1 MKKNYYAKAL
11 ALTVAASM
19 VSVPAFAAEGM
30 DDPQA
35 QEGTV
40 EQDEQKGEKSA
51 KEEQEKTEQ
60 SVKEEKIEDG
70 ISAASDDDQETAV
83 AEGEVF
89 AKGDDCGA
97 TEEDE
102 VSWEL
107 VKNNDTLYRKA
118 EENGYSY
125 ATTAEDGYEEVDG
138 YTLTISGEGNI
149 ADYYGKNITIDS
161 FEGDIAPWR
170 RALLSDIEADRTTQ
184 EVVPITKVIVEDG
197 ITGIGT
203 DAFSYLA
210 LNGTITFNENVTYYG
225 SGVYSY
231 CPLITTV
238 DFTNFKPE
246 NVSDYWIPGHEM
258 LTGSAVPYGF
268 FDRDKSLNTCIVD
281 GKTYTGELALPERI
295 DTICTAAFRGTGFD
309 TINFDNGL
317 QDIKEVGPYGMSN
330 LANIDTFTY
339 PGNVDF
345 YSGESPNGNKTSSVV
360 LTGSSIKKLI
370 IQKDVKELP
379 DAFAYQLKALEE
391 VIFEGEIESI
401 GSNAFG
407 GCEKLESV
415 ELGKVKSMGNGV
427 FINCPSLKSLKIEG
441 DENLVLSS
449 NTVASWGTN
458 WPGAAPL
465 ETFELGAGTINFNL
479 NGKKDTLKEVKLGD
493 GVKDIPNYF
502 LSGCTKLETL
512 EIGNGITKIGNHAFE
527 QTDITSITIPDSVT
541 AIGEQA
547 FNGCTSL
554 TEVNIS
560 KNSKLE
566 TIGNRAFQQTNIT
579 SIAIP
584 DSVTV
589 IGKQAFNRCTSLTEV
604 NISKNSKLETIGDG
618 AFYDTRVLK
627 MYLPGGVKT
636 LGSGA
641 FQRTPVEIYDMSDVY
656 SSDFTIGDWCINNW
670 YDTKNDEV
678 KPEWADKHKDIYV
691 NNNDILNAL
700 LAKNKAGSV
709 TKTCYVTNGGTVDM
723 TKTGF
728 EAVSRPGYTVEWHKN
743 ADFSDTAYTGEPQNG
758 QNYYAKWTLN
768 DSTNTIEVTYDANIS
783 GVTAKTYAEIKGNE
797 HLAKASSFNRAGYTF
812 TGWNTAKDGKGTA
825 YAVSDIIPTTA
836 DITVYAQ
843 WELNAPTVSVTG
855 NATKQ
860 YDGENV
866 TLTAAT
872 PVSGVTYQW
881 QKDGVAIEGATK
893 ATYTVKN
900 VADSG
905 KYTVEITDTDGK
917 TAVSSATAISITK
930 KEVAVP
936 TVESKIYNGTVLT
949 ADVTATADYD
959 VTKNEGGKNAGVY
972 DVILTLKDAENY
984 KWADSEEAAK
994 TIPFTVAPKKV
1005 ELTVDNSTLKG
1016 AGSVTF
1022 TVDGVC
1028 NGDTAK
1034 VVCDVDSIKVEGL
1047 KASLP
1052 NATMEYTFTTD
1063 MGGNYEPASCVV
1075 SVTRRKSGSSS
1086 SDTSAP
1092 TYGVS
1097 TGKTENGEISVT
1109 PAKAEAG
1116 ETVTIKATPDSGYQ
1130 LDKMTVKDKNN
1141 STVKLKKVDDNEYT
1155 FTMPVGKVSVDATF
1169 VQKDAADDSN
1179 AAEAGKT
1186 IKLQIGSRIVNVDNE
1201 AVIYDA
1207 APVIRNDRTLVP
1219 IRIITE
1225 ALGGKVDWNGAAKEV
1240 TLSINDK
1247 EIKMTIG
1254 KMLEKYGVAPVII
1267 DGRTFVPVRFVADE
1281 LGANV
1286 AWDDAT
1292 KTVTIKTAR

>member
-19 VSVPAFAAEGM
+19 VSVPAFAAEGT
-30 DDPQA
+30 DAPQA
-35 QEGTV
+35 QEETV
-40 EQDEQKGEKSA
+40 KQDEQKGEKSA
-51 KEEQEKTEQ
+51 EEEQGKTEQ
-60 SVKEEKIEDG
+60 LVKEEKIEDG
-70 ISAASDDDQETAV
+70 TSAVSDDDQETAV

-89 AKGDDCGA
+89 AKGDCGA

-102 VSWEL
+102 VSWKL
-107 VKNNDTLYRKA
+107 VKNDDTLYRKA

-125 ATTAEDGYEEVDG
+125 ATTDEDGYEKVDG

-149 ADYYGKNITIDS
+149 ADYFGKNITIDS

-268 FDRDKSLNTCIVD
+268 FDKDKSLNTCIVD
-281 GKTYTGELALPERI
+281 GKTYTGKLALPEWI

-309 TINFDNGL
+309 TINFDDGL

-330 LANIDTFTY
+330 LENIDTFTY

-345 YSGESPNGNKTSSVV
+345 YSGESPNGGKTSSVV
-360 LTGSSIKKLI
+360 LTGSGVKTLI
-370 IQKDVKELP
+370 IRNDVKELP

-391 VIFEGEIESI
+391 VIFEGEVESI

-415 ELGKVKSMGNGV
+415 ELGEVKSMGRGV

-441 DENLVLSS
+441 DEGLVLSS
-449 NTVASWGTN
+449 DTVGTWGGT

-479 NGKKDTLKEVKLGD
+479 NGKKATLKEVKLGD
-493 GVKDIPNYF
+493 GVKDIPDYF

-512 EIGNGITKIGNHAFE
+512 EIGNGITK
-527 QTDITSITIPDSVT
+527 
-541 AIGEQA
+541 
-547 FNGCTSL
+547 
-554 TEVNIS
+554 
-560 KNSKLE
+560 
-566 TIGNRAFQQTNIT
+566 IGNRAFQQTNIT

-589 IGKQAFNRCTSLTEV
+589 IGKQAFNRCTSLKEV

-641 FQRTPVEIYDMSDVY
+641 FQRTPVEIYDLSDVY

-670 YDTKNDEV
+670 YNTKEGEV
-678 KPEWADKHKDIYV
+678 APEWANNHKDIYV

-700 LAKNKAGSV
+700 LADKKAGSV

-728 EAVSRPGYTVEWHKN
+728 DAVSRPGYTVEWHKN

-797 HLAKASSFNRAGYTF
+797 HLAKASSFSRAGYTF
-812 TGWNTAKDGKGTA
+812 TGWNTAKNGTGTA
-825 YAVSDIIPTTA
+825 YAVGDIIPTTA

-843 WELNAPTVSVTG
+843 WKLNAPTVSVTG

-860 YDGENV
+860 YDGGNV

-872 PVSGVTYQW
+872 SVSGVTYQW
-881 QKDGVAIEGATK
+881 QRDGVNIDGATN

-905 KYTVEITDTDGK
+905 SYTVKITDTEGK
-917 TAVSSATAISITK
+917 TAVSNATAISITK

-972 DVILTLKDAENY
+972 DVILTLKDADNY

-1047 KASLP
+1047 KASLL

-1225 ALGGKVDWNGAAKEV
+1225 ALGGKVDWNGATKEV

-1254 KMLEKYGVAPVII
+1254 KTLEKYGVAPVII

>member
-19 VSVPAFAAEGM
+19 VSVPAFAAEGT
-30 DDPQA
+30 DAPQA
-35 QEGTV
+35 QEETV
-40 EQDEQKGEKSA
+40 KQDEQKGEKSA

-60 SVKEEKIEDG
+60 FVKEKKIEDG

-89 AKGDDCGA
+89 AKGVCGA

-107 VKNNDTLYRKA
+107 VKNDDALYCKA

-125 ATTAEDGYEEVDG
+125 ATTDEDGYEKVDG

-238 DFTNFKPE
+238 DFTNFKPK

-268 FDRDKSLNTCIVD
+268 FDKDKSLNTCIVD

-317 QDIKEVGPYGMSN
+317 KDIKEVGPYGMSN

-379 DAFAYQLKALEE
+379 DAFAYQLKALEK

-493 GVKDIPNYF
+493 GVKDIPDYF

-512 EIGNGITKIGNHAFE
+512 EIGNGITK
-527 QTDITSITIPDSVT
+527 
-541 AIGEQA
+541 
-547 FNGCTSL
+547 
-554 TEVNIS
+554 
-560 KNSKLE
+560 
-566 TIGNRAFQQTNIT
+566 IGNRAFQQTNIT

-589 IGKQAFNRCTSLTEV
+589 IGKQAFNRCTSLKEV

-641 FQRTPVEIYDMSDVY
+641 FQRTPVEIYDLSDVY

-670 YDTKNDEV
+670 YNTKEGEV
-678 KPEWADKHKDIYV
+678 APEWANNHKDIYV

-700 LAKNKAGSV
+700 LADKKAGSV

-728 EAVSRPGYTVEWHKN
+728 DAVSRPGYTVEWHKN

-797 HLAKASSFNRAGYTF
+797 HLAKASSFSRAGYTF
-812 TGWNTAKDGKGTA
+812 TGWNTAKNGTGTA
-825 YAVSDIIPTTA
+825 YAVGDKIPSNES
-836 DITVYAQ
+836 ITVYAQ

-860 YDGENV
+860 YDGADV
-866 TLTAAT
+866 TLTATT

-881 QKDGVAIEGATK
+881 QKDGVAIEGATE

-905 KYTVEITDTDGK
+905 SYTVKITDTEGK

-936 TVESKIYNGTVLT
+936 TVKSKTYNGTVLT
-949 ADVTATADYD
+949 ADVTATADYE
-959 VTKNEGGKNAGVY
+959 VTKNVGGKNAGAY
-972 DVILTLKDAENY
+972 DVVLTLKDADNY
-984 KWADSEEAAK
+984 KWADSEVAAK

-1028 NGDTAK
+1028 EGDAAK

-1141 STVKLKKVDDNEYT
+1141 SAVKLKKVNDNEYT

-1225 ALGGKVDWNGAAKEV
+1225 ALGGKVDWNGATKEV

-1254 KMLEKYGVAPVII
+1254 KALEKYGVAPVII

>member
-19 VSVPAFAAEGM
+19 VSVPAFAAEGT
-30 DDPQA
+30 DAPQA
-35 QEGTV
+35 QEKTV

-89 AKGDDCGA
+89 AKGDCGA

-102 VSWEL
+102 VSWKL
-107 VKNNDTLYRKA
+107 VKNDDTLYRKA

-125 ATTAEDGYEEVDG
+125 APTAEDGYEEVDG

-170 RALLSDIEADRTTQ
+170 RALLSDVEADRTTQ

-238 DFTNFKPE
+238 DFTNFKPK

-345 YSGESPNGNKTSSVV
+345 YSGENPNGNKTSSVV

-415 ELGKVKSMGNGV
+415 ELGKVKSMGKGV

-449 NTVASWGTN
+449 DTVASWGTN

-493 GVKDIPNYF
+493 GVKDIPDYF

-527 QTDITSITIPDSVT
+527 QTNITSITIPDSVT

-547 FNGCTSL
+547 FNG
-554 TEVNIS
+554 
-560 KNSKLE
+560 
-566 TIGNRAFQQTNIT
+566 
-579 SIAIP
+579 
-584 DSVTV
+584 
-589 IGKQAFNRCTSLTEV
+589 CTSLTEV

-641 FQRTPVEIYDMSDVY
+641 FQRTPVEIYDLSDVY

-670 YDTKNDEV
+670 YDTKNGEV

-700 LAKNKAGSV
+700 LADRKAGSV

-728 EAVSRPGYTVEWHKN
+728 DAVSRPGYTVEWHKN

-758 QNYYAKWTLN
+758 QNYYAKWTLSAN
-768 DSTNTIEVTYDANIS
+768 AIEVTYDANIS
-783 GVTAKTYAEIKGNE
+783 GVTAKTYAVFTGGKHEAE
-797 HLAKASSFNRAGYTF
+797 ESSFNRAGYTF
-812 TGWNTAKDGKGTA
+812 TGWNTAANGTGTA
-825 YAVSDIIPTTA
+825 YAVGDIIPTTA

-860 YDGENV
+860 YDGGNV

-872 PVSGVTYQW
+872 SVSGVTYQW

-917 TAVSSATAISITK
+917 TAVSKETAISITK

-1047 KASLP
+1047 K
-1052 NATMEYTFTTD
+1052 
-1063 MGGNYEPASCVV
+1063 GNY
-1075 SVTRRKSGSSS
+1075 
-1086 SDTSAP
+1086 
-1092 TYGVS
+1092 GVYIYNRH
-1097 TGKTENGEISVT
+1097 GR
-1109 PAKAEAG
+1109 
-1116 ETVTIKATPDSGYQ
+1116 Q
-1130 LDKMTVKDKNN
+1130 L
-1141 STVKLKKVDDNEYT
+1141 
-1155 FTMPVGKVSVDATF
+1155 
-1169 VQKDAADDSN
+1169 
-1179 AAEAGKT
+1179 
-1186 IKLQIGSRIVNVDNE
+1186 
-1201 AVIYDA
+1201 
-1207 APVIRNDRTLVP
+1207 
-1219 IRIITE
+1219 
-1225 ALGGKVDWNGAAKEV
+1225 
-1240 TLSINDK
+1240 
-1247 EIKMTIG
+1247 
-1254 KMLEKYGVAPVII
+1254 
-1267 DGRTFVPVRFVADE
+1267 
-1281 LGANV
+1281 
-1286 AWDDAT
+1286 
-1292 KTVTIKTAR
+1292 

>member
-19 VSVPAFAAEGM
+19 VSVPAFAAEGT

-35 QEGTV
+35 QEKTV

-51 KEEQEKTEQ
+51 EEEQGKTEQ
-60 SVKEEKIEDG
+60 LVKEEKIEDG

-89 AKGDDCGA
+89 AKGDCGA

-107 VKNNDTLYRKA
+107 VKNNDILYRKA

-125 ATTAEDGYEEVDG
+125 ATTDEDGYEKVDG

-170 RALLSDIEADRTTQ
+170 RALLSDVEADRTTQ

-238 DFTNFKPE
+238 DFTNFKPK

-268 FDRDKSLNTCIVD
+268 FDKDKSLNTCIVD
-281 GKTYTGELALPERI
+281 GKTYTGELALPEWI

-317 QDIKEVGPYGMSN
+317 KDIKEVGPYGMSN

-379 DAFAYQLKALEE
+379 DAFAYQLKALEK

-427 FINCPSLKSLKIEG
+427 FINCPSLESLKIEG

-554 TEVNIS
+554 TEVNI
-560 KNSKLE
+560 
-566 TIGNRAFQQTNIT
+566 
-579 SIAIP
+579 P
-584 DSVTV
+584 
-589 IGKQAFNRCTSLTEV
+589 
-604 NISKNSKLETIGDG
+604 KNSKLETIGDG

-636 LGSGA
+636 LGGGA
-641 FQRTPVEIYDMSDVY
+641 FQRTPVEIYDLSDVY

-670 YDTKNDEV
+670 YDTKGTEEKPPEV

-691 NNNDILNAL
+691 NNNDILKAL
-700 LAKNKAGSV
+700 LADKKAGSV

-728 EAVSRPGYTVEWHKN
+728 EAVSRPGYTVEWHQK
-743 ADFSDTAYTGEPQNG
+743 ADFSDAAYTGDPQNS
-758 QNYYAKWTLN
+758 QNYYAKWTLSAN
-768 DSTNTIEVTYDANIS
+768 AIEVTYDANIS

-797 HLAKASSFNRAGYTF
+797 HLAKASSFRRAGYTF

-843 WELNAPTVSVTG
+843 WKLNAPTVSVTG

-860 YDGENV
+860 YDGGNV
-866 TLTAAT
+866 TLTVAT
-872 PVSGVTYQW
+872 SVSGVTYQW
-881 QKDGVAIEGATK
+881 QRDGVNIDGATN

-905 KYTVEITDTDGK
+905 SYTVYTVKITDTEGK
-917 TAVSSATAISITK
+917 TAVSNATAISITK

-959 VTKNEGGKNAGVY
+959 VTKNEDGKNAGVY
-972 DVILTLKDAENY
+972 DVVLTLKDAENY

-1028 NGDTAK
+1028 EGDTAK

-1141 STVKLKKVDDNEYT
+1141 STVKLKKVNENEYT

-1225 ALGGKVDWNGAAKEV
+1225 ALGGKVDWNGATKEV

-1254 KMLEKYGVAPVII
+1254 KTLEKYGVAPVII

>member
-19 VSVPAFAAEGM
+19 VSVPAFAAEGT

-35 QEGTV
+35 QEKTV

-60 SVKEEKIEDG
+60 FVKEEKIEDG
-70 ISAASDDDQETAV
+70 TSAVSDDDQETAV

-89 AKGDDCGA
+89 AKGDCGA

-107 VKNNDTLYRKA
+107 VKNDDTDDTLYRKA

-125 ATTAEDGYEEVDG
+125 ATTDEDGYEKVDG

-149 ADYYGKNITIDS
+149 ADYFGKNITIDS

-170 RALLSDIEADRTTQ
+170 RALLSDVEADRTTQ

-238 DFTNFKPE
+238 DFTNFKPK

-268 FDRDKSLNTCIVD
+268 FDKDKSLNTCIVD

-317 QDIKEVGPYGMSN
+317 KDIKEVGPYGMSN

-379 DAFAYQLKALEE
+379 DAFAYQLKALEK

-493 GVKDIPNYF
+493 GVKDIPDYF

-512 EIGNGITKIGNHAFE
+512 EIGNGITK
-527 QTDITSITIPDSVT
+527 
-541 AIGEQA
+541 
-547 FNGCTSL
+547 
-554 TEVNIS
+554 
-560 KNSKLE
+560 
-566 TIGNRAFQQTNIT
+566 IGNRAFQQTNIT

-589 IGKQAFNRCTSLTEV
+589 IGKQAFNRCTSLKEV

-783 GVTAKTYAEIKGNE
+783 GVTAKTYAEIKDNE
-797 HLAKASSFNRAGYTF
+797 HLAKASSFSRAGYTF
-812 TGWNTAKDGKGTA
+812 TGWNTAKNGTGTA
-825 YAVSDIIPTTA
+825 YAVGDKIPSNES
-836 DITVYAQ
+836 ITVYAQ

-860 YDGENV
+860 YDGGNV

-872 PVSGVTYQW
+872 SVSGVTYQW

-905 KYTVEITDTDGK
+905 SYTVKITDTEKK

-936 TVESKIYNGTVLT
+936 TVESQTYNGTVLK
-949 ADVTATADYD
+949 ADVTATADYE
-959 VTKNEGGKNAGVY
+959 VTKNEGRKNAGVY

-1225 ALGGKVDWNGAAKEV
+1225 ALGGKVDWNGATKEV

-1254 KMLEKYGVAPVII
+1254 KTLEKYGVAPVII

>member
-1 MKKNYYAKAL
+1 MKKNYYAKVL

-19 VSVPAFAAEGM
+19 VSVPAFAAEGT

-35 QEGTV
+35 QEKTV

-89 AKGDDCGA
+89 AKGDCGA

-170 RALLSDIEADRTTQ
+170 RALLSDVEADRTTQ

-238 DFTNFKPE
+238 DFTNFKPK

-268 FDRDKSLNTCIVD
+268 FDKDKSLNTCIVD
-281 GKTYTGELALPERI
+281 GKTYTGEIALPEWI

-309 TINFDNGL
+309 TINFDDGL

-345 YSGESPNGNKTSSVV
+345 YSGENPNGNKTSSVV

-449 NTVASWGTN
+449 DTVASWGTN

-493 GVKDIPNYF
+493 GVKDIPDYF

-512 EIGNGITKIGNHAFE
+512 EIGNGITK
-527 QTDITSITIPDSVT
+527 
-541 AIGEQA
+541 
-547 FNGCTSL
+547 
-554 TEVNIS
+554 
-560 KNSKLE
+560 
-566 TIGNRAFQQTNIT
+566 IGNRAFQQTNIT

-589 IGKQAFNRCTSLTEV
+589 IGKQAFNRCTSLKEV

-670 YDTKNDEV
+670 YNTNEGEV
-678 KPEWADKHKDIYV
+678 APEWANNHKDIYV
-691 NNNDILNAL
+691 NNNDILKAL

-728 EAVSRPGYTVEWHKN
+728 EAVSRPGYTVEWHQK
-743 ADFSDTAYTGEPQNG
+743 ADFSDAAYTGDPQNS
-758 QNYYAKWTLN
+758 QNYYAKWTLSAN
-768 DSTNTIEVTYDANIS
+768 AIEVTYDANIS
-783 GVTAKTYAEIKGNE
+783 GITAKTYAVFTGGKHEAE
-797 HLAKASSFNRAGYTF
+797 ESSFNRAGYTF
-812 TGWNTAKDGKGTA
+812 TGWNTAANGTGTA
-825 YAVSDIIPTTA
+825 YAVGDIIPTTA

-843 WELNAPTVSVTG
+843 WKLNAPTVSVTG

-860 YDGENV
+860 YDGGNV

-872 PVSGVTYQW
+872 SVSGVTYQW
-881 QKDGVAIEGATK
+881 QRDGVNIDGATN

-905 KYTVEITDTDGK
+905 SYTVKITDTEGK
-917 TAVSSATAISITK
+917 TAVSNATAISITK

-972 DVILTLKDAENY
+972 DVILTLKDADNY

-1034 VVCDVDSIKVEGL
+1034 VVCDVDSIKVESL

-1141 STVKLKKVDDNEYT
+1141 SAVKLKKVNDNEYT

-1225 ALGGKVDWNGAAKEV
+1225 ALGGKVDWNGATKEV

-1254 KMLEKYGVAPVII
+1254 KTLEKYGVAPVII

>member
-19 VSVPAFAAEGM
+19 VSVPAFAAEGT

-35 QEGTV
+35 QEKTV

-51 KEEQEKTEQ
+51 EEEQGKTEQ
-60 SVKEEKIEDG
+60 LVKEEKIEDG

-89 AKGDDCGA
+89 AKGDCGA

-107 VKNNDTLYRKA
+107 VKNNDILYRKA

-125 ATTAEDGYEEVDG
+125 ATTDEDGYEKVDG

-170 RALLSDIEADRTTQ
+170 RALLSDVEADRTTQ

-238 DFTNFKPE
+238 DFTNFKPK

-268 FDRDKSLNTCIVD
+268 FDKDKSLNTCIVD
-281 GKTYTGELALPERI
+281 GKTYTGELALPEWI

-317 QDIKEVGPYGMSN
+317 KDIKEVGPYGMSN

-379 DAFAYQLKALEE
+379 DAFAYQLKALEK

-554 TEVNIS
+554 TEVNI
-560 KNSKLE
+560 
-566 TIGNRAFQQTNIT
+566 
-579 SIAIP
+579 P
-584 DSVTV
+584 
-589 IGKQAFNRCTSLTEV
+589 
-604 NISKNSKLETIGDG
+604 KNSKLETIGDG

-636 LGSGA
+636 LGGGA
-641 FQRTPVEIYDMSDVY
+641 FQRTPVEIYDLSDVY

-670 YDTKNDEV
+670 YDTKGTEEKPPEV

-691 NNNDILNAL
+691 NNNDILKAL
-700 LAKNKAGSV
+700 LADKKAGSV

-728 EAVSRPGYTVEWHKN
+728 EAVSRPGYTVEWHQK
-743 ADFSDTAYTGEPQNG
+743 ADFSDAAYTGDPQNS
-758 QNYYAKWTLN
+758 QNYYAKWTLSAN
-768 DSTNTIEVTYDANIS
+768 AIEVTYDANIS

-797 HLAKASSFNRAGYTF
+797 HLAKASSFRRAGYTF

-843 WELNAPTVSVTG
+843 WKLNAPTVSVTG

-860 YDGENV
+860 YDGGNV
-866 TLTAAT
+866 TLTVAT
-872 PVSGVTYQW
+872 SVSGVTYQW
-881 QKDGVAIEGATK
+881 QRDGVNIDGATN

-905 KYTVEITDTDGK
+905 SYTVYTVKITDTEGK
-917 TAVSSATAISITK
+917 TAVSNATAISITK

-959 VTKNEGGKNAGVY
+959 VTKNEDGKNAGVY
-972 DVILTLKDAENY
+972 DVVLTLKDAENY

-1047 KASLP
+1047 KASLL

-1225 ALGGKVDWNGAAKEV
+1225 ALGGKVDWNGATKEV

-1254 KMLEKYGVAPVII
+1254 KTLEKYGVAPVII

>member
-1 MKKNYYAKAL
+1 MKKNYYAKVL

-19 VSVPAFAAEGM
+19 VSVPAFAAEGT
-30 DDPQA
+30 DDLQA
-35 QEGTV
+35 QEKTV

-89 AKGDDCGA
+89 AKGVCGA

-107 VKNNDTLYRKA
+107 VKNDDALYCKA

-125 ATTAEDGYEEVDG
+125 ATTDEDGYEKVDG

-170 RALLSDIEADRTTQ
+170 RALLSDVEADRTTQ

-238 DFTNFKPE
+238 DFTNFKPK

-317 QDIKEVGPYGMSN
+317 KDIKEVGPYGMSN

-415 ELGKVKSMGNGV
+415 ELGKVKSMGKGV

-449 NTVASWGTN
+449 DTVASWGTN

-554 TEVNIS
+554 MEANIS

-589 IGKQAFNRCTSLTEV
+589 IGKQAFNRCTSLTKV

-670 YDTKNDEV
+670 YDTKNGEV

-728 EAVSRPGYTVEWHKN
+728 EAVSRPGYTVEWHQK
-743 ADFSDTAYTGEPQNG
+743 ADFSDAAYTGDPQNS
-758 QNYYAKWTLN
+758 QNYYAKWTLSAN
-768 DSTNTIEVTYDANIS
+768 AIEVTYDANIS
-783 GVTAKTYAEIKGNE
+783 GVTAKTYAVFTGGKHEAE
-797 HLAKASSFNRAGYTF
+797 ESSFNRAGYTF
-812 TGWNTAKDGKGTA
+812 TGWNTAANGTGTA
-825 YAVSDIIPTTA
+825 YAVGDIIPTTA

-860 YDGENV
+860 YDGGNV

-872 PVSGVTYQW
+872 SVSGVTYQW

-917 TAVSSATAISITK
+917 TAVSKETAISITK

-1141 STVKLKKVDDNEYT
+1141 SAVKLKKVNDNEYT

-1225 ALGGKVDWNGAAKEV
+1225 ALGGKVDWNGATKEV

-1254 KMLEKYGVAPVII
+1254 KTLEKYGVAPVII

>member
-1 MKKNYYAKAL
+1 
-11 ALTVAASM
+11 M
-19 VSVPAFAAEGM
+19 VSVPAFAAEGT
-30 DDPQA
+30 DAPQA
-35 QEGTV
+35 QEKTV

-89 AKGDDCGA
+89 AKGDCGA

-102 VSWEL
+102 VSWKL
-107 VKNNDTLYRKA
+107 VKNDDTDDTLYRKA

-125 ATTAEDGYEEVDG
+125 ATTDEGGYEKVDG

-170 RALLSDIEADRTTQ
+170 RALLSDVEADRTTQ

-238 DFTNFKPE
+238 DFTNFKPK

-317 QDIKEVGPYGMSN
+317 KDIKEVGPYGMSN

-465 ETFELGAGTINFNL
+465 EIFELGAGTINFNL

-493 GVKDIPNYF
+493 GVKDIPDYF

-512 EIGNGITKIGNHAFE
+512 EIGNGITKIGNRAFE
-527 QTDITSITIPDSVT
+527 QTAITSITIPDSVT
-541 AIGEQA
+541 AIGKQA
-547 FNGCTSL
+547 FNG
-554 TEVNIS
+554 
-560 KNSKLE
+560 
-566 TIGNRAFQQTNIT
+566 
-579 SIAIP
+579 
-584 DSVTV
+584 
-589 IGKQAFNRCTSLTEV
+589 CTSLTEV

-636 LGSGA
+636 LGVGA
-641 FQRTPVEIYDMSDVY
+641 FQRTPVKIYDMSDVY

-670 YDTKNDEV
+670 YNTKEGEV
-678 KPEWADKHKDIYV
+678 APEWANNHKDIYV

-728 EAVSRPGYTVEWHKN
+728 AAVSRPGYTVEWHQKAN
-743 ADFSDTAYTGEPQNG
+743 FSDEAYTGEPQNG
-758 QNYYAKWTLN
+758 GNYYAKWTLN

-797 HLAKASSFNRAGYTF
+797 HFAKASSFSRAGYTF
-812 TGWNTAKDGKGTA
+812 TGWNTAANGTGTA
-825 YAVSDIIPTTA
+825 YAVGEKIPSTKS
-836 DITVYAQ
+836 ITVYTQ
-843 WELNAPTVSVTG
+843 WKLNAPTVSVTG

-881 QKDGVAIEGATK
+881 QRDGVAIDGATN

-905 KYTVEITDTDGK
+905 SYTVKITDTEKK

-936 TVESKIYNGTVLT
+936 TVESQTYNGTVLK

-959 VTKNEGGKNAGVY
+959 VTKNGGGKNAGVY
-972 DVILTLKDAENY
+972 DVILTLKDADNY

-1028 NGDTAK
+1028 EGDVAK
-1034 VVCDVDSIKVEGL
+1034 VVCNVDSIKVEGL

-1075 SVTRRKSGSSS
+1075 SVTRRKSSSSS

-1141 STVKLKKVDDNEYT
+1141 SAVKLKKVNNNEYT

-1281 LGANV
+1281 LGAEV
-1286 AWDDAT
+1286 AWDEAT

>member
-19 VSVPAFAAEGM
+19 VSVPAFAAEGT

-35 QEGTV
+35 QEKTV

-51 KEEQEKTEQ
+51 EEEQGKTEQ
-60 SVKEEKIEDG
+60 LVKEEKIEDG

-89 AKGDDCGA
+89 AKGDCGA

-107 VKNNDTLYRKA
+107 VKNNDILYRKA

-125 ATTAEDGYEEVDG
+125 ATTDEDGYEKVDG

-170 RALLSDIEADRTTQ
+170 RALLSDVEADRTTQ

-238 DFTNFKPE
+238 DFTNFKPK

-268 FDRDKSLNTCIVD
+268 FDKDKSLNTCIVD
-281 GKTYTGELALPERI
+281 GKTYTGELALPEWI

-317 QDIKEVGPYGMSN
+317 KDIKEVGPYGMSN

-379 DAFAYQLKALEE
+379 DAFAYQLKALEK

-554 TEVNIS
+554 TEVNI
-560 KNSKLE
+560 
-566 TIGNRAFQQTNIT
+566 
-579 SIAIP
+579 P
-584 DSVTV
+584 
-589 IGKQAFNRCTSLTEV
+589 
-604 NISKNSKLETIGDG
+604 KNSKLETIGDG

-636 LGSGA
+636 LGGGA
-641 FQRTPVEIYDMSDVY
+641 FQRTPVEIYDLSDVY

-670 YDTKNDEV
+670 YDTKGTEEKPPEV

-691 NNNDILNAL
+691 NNNDILKAL
-700 LAKNKAGSV
+700 LADKKAGSV

-728 EAVSRPGYTVEWHKN
+728 EAVSRPGYTVEWHQK
-743 ADFSDTAYTGEPQNG
+743 ADFSDAAYTGDPQNS
-758 QNYYAKWTLN
+758 QNYYAKWTLSAN
-768 DSTNTIEVTYDANIS
+768 AIEVTYDANIS

-797 HLAKASSFNRAGYTF
+797 HLAKASSFRHAGYTF

-843 WELNAPTVSVTG
+843 WKLNAPTVSVTG

-860 YDGENV
+860 YDGGNV
-866 TLTAAT
+866 TLTVAT
-872 PVSGVTYQW
+872 SVSGVTYQW
-881 QKDGVAIEGATK
+881 QRDGVNIDGATN

-905 KYTVEITDTDGK
+905 SYTVYTVKITDTEGK
-917 TAVSSATAISITK
+917 TAVSNATAISITK

-959 VTKNEGGKNAGVY
+959 VTKNEDGKNAGVY
-972 DVILTLKDAENY
+972 DVVLTLKDAENY

-1028 NGDTAK
+1028 EGDTAK

-1141 STVKLKKVDDNEYT
+1141 STVKLKKVNENEYT

-1225 ALGGKVDWNGAAKEV
+1225 ALGGKVDWNGATKEV

-1254 KMLEKYGVAPVII
+1254 KTLEKYGVAPVII

>member
-19 VSVPAFAAEGM
+19 VSVPAFAAEGT

-35 QEGTV
+35 QEKTV

-51 KEEQEKTEQ
+51 EEEQEKTEQ
-60 SVKEEKIEDG
+60 FVKEKKIEDG

-89 AKGDDCGA
+89 AKGVCGA

-107 VKNNDTLYRKA
+107 VKNDDALYCKA

-125 ATTAEDGYEEVDG
+125 ATTDEDGYEKVDG

-170 RALLSDIEADRTTQ
+170 RALLSDVEADRTTQ

-238 DFTNFKPE
+238 DFTNFKPK

-268 FDRDKSLNTCIVD
+268 FDKDKSLNTCIVD

-317 QDIKEVGPYGMSN
+317 KDIKEVGPYGMSN

-379 DAFAYQLKALEE
+379 DAFAYQLKALEK

-493 GVKDIPNYF
+493 GVKDIPDYF

-512 EIGNGITKIGNHAFE
+512 EIGNGITK
-527 QTDITSITIPDSVT
+527 
-541 AIGEQA
+541 
-547 FNGCTSL
+547 
-554 TEVNIS
+554 
-560 KNSKLE
+560 
-566 TIGNRAFQQTNIT
+566 IGNRAFQQTNIT

-691 NNNDILNAL
+691 NNKNILNAL

-797 HLAKASSFNRAGYTF
+797 HLAKASSFSRAGYTF
-812 TGWNTAKDGKGTA
+812 TGWNTAKNGTGTA
-825 YAVSDIIPTTA
+825 YAVGDKIPSNES
-836 DITVYAQ
+836 ITVYAQ

-860 YDGENV
+860 YDGADV
-866 TLTAAT
+866 TLTATT

-881 QKDGVAIEGATK
+881 QKDGVAIEGATE

-905 KYTVEITDTDGK
+905 SYTVKITDTEGK

-936 TVESKIYNGTVLT
+936 TVKSKTYNGTVLT
-949 ADVTATADYD
+949 ADVTATADYE
-959 VTKNEGGKNAGVY
+959 VTKNVGGKNAGAY
-972 DVILTLKDAENY
+972 DVVLTLKDADNY
-984 KWADSEEAAK
+984 KWADSEVAAK

-1028 NGDTAK
+1028 EGDAAK

-1141 STVKLKKVDDNEYT
+1141 SAVKLKKVNDNEYT

-1225 ALGGKVDWNGAAKEV
+1225 ALGGKVDWNGATKEV

-1254 KMLEKYGVAPVII
+1254 KALEKYGVAPVII

>member
-19 VSVPAFAAEGM
+19 VSVPAFAAEGT
-30 DDPQA
+30 DTPQA
-35 QEGTV
+35 QEETV
-40 EQDEQKGEKSA
+40 KQDEQKGEKSA
-51 KEEQEKTEQ
+51 EEEQGKTEQ
-60 SVKEEKIEDG
+60 LVKEEKIEDG

-89 AKGDDCGA
+89 AKGDCGA

-102 VSWEL
+102 VSWKL
-107 VKNNDTLYRKA
+107 VKNDDTLYRKA

-125 ATTAEDGYEEVDG
+125 ATTDEDGYEKVDG

-149 ADYYGKNITIDS
+149 ADYFGKNITIDS

-238 DFTNFKPE
+238 DFTNFKPK

-268 FDRDKSLNTCIVD
+268 FDKDKSLNTCIVD

-317 QDIKEVGPYGMSN
+317 KDIKEVGPYGMSN

-493 GVKDIPNYF
+493 GVKDIPDYF

-512 EIGNGITKIGNHAFE
+512 EIGNGITK
-527 QTDITSITIPDSVT
+527 
-541 AIGEQA
+541 
-547 FNGCTSL
+547 
-554 TEVNIS
+554 
-560 KNSKLE
+560 
-566 TIGNRAFQQTNIT
+566 IGNRAFQQTNIT

-589 IGKQAFNRCTSLTEV
+589 IGKQAFNRCTSLKEV

-670 YDTKNDEV
+670 YNTNEGEV
-678 KPEWADKHKDIYV
+678 APEWANNHKDIYV
-691 NNNDILNAL
+691 NNNDILKAL

-728 EAVSRPGYTVEWHKN
+728 AAVSRPGYTVEWHQK

-758 QNYYAKWTLN
+758 GNYYAKWTLN

-783 GVTAKTYAEIKGNE
+783 GVTAKTYAEIKDNE
-797 HLAKASSFNRAGYTF
+797 HLAKASSFSRAGYTF
-812 TGWNTAKDGKGTA
+812 TGWNTAADGTGTA
-825 YAVSDIIPTTA
+825 YAVGEKIPSTKS
-836 DITVYAQ
+836 ITVYAQ
-843 WELNAPTVSVTG
+843 WKLNAPTVSVTG

-905 KYTVEITDTDGK
+905 SYTVKITDTEKK

-936 TVESKIYNGTVLT
+936 TVESKTYNGTVLT
-949 ADVTATADYD
+949 ADVTETADYD
-959 VTKNEGGKNAGVY
+959 VTKNDGGKNAGAY
-972 DVILTLKDAENY
+972 DVILTLKDADNY

-1141 STVKLKKVDDNEYT
+1141 SAVKLKKVNDNEYT

-1225 ALGGKVDWNGAAKEV
+1225 ALGGKVDWNGATKEV

-1254 KMLEKYGVAPVII
+1254 KTLEKYGVAPVII

>member
-19 VSVPAFAAEGM
+19 VSVPAFAAEGT

-35 QEGTV
+35 QEKTV

-51 KEEQEKTEQ
+51 EEEQEKTEQ
-60 SVKEEKIEDG
+60 FVKEKKIEDG

-89 AKGDDCGA
+89 AKENCGA
-97 TEEDE
+97 TEEDK

-107 VKNNDTLYRKA
+107 VKNDDTLYRKA

-125 ATTAEDGYEEVDG
+125 ATTPEDGYEKVDG

-170 RALLSDIEADRTTQ
+170 RALLSDVEADRTTQ
-184 EVVPITKVIVEDG
+184 EVVPITKVIVGDG

-238 DFTNFKPE
+238 DFTNFKPK

-317 QDIKEVGPYGMSN
+317 KDIKEVGPYGMSN

-415 ELGKVKSMGNGV
+415 KLGKVKSMGNGV

-493 GVKDIPNYF
+493 GVKDIPDYF

-512 EIGNGITKIGNHAFE
+512 EIGNGITKIGN
-527 QTDITSITIPDSVT
+527 
-541 AIGEQA
+541 
-547 FNGCTSL
+547 
-554 TEVNIS
+554 
-560 KNSKLE
+560 
-566 TIGNRAFQQTNIT
+566 RAFQQTNIT

-584 DSVTV
+584 DSVTA
-589 IGKQAFNRCTSLTEV
+589 IGVQAFNGCTSLTEV

-636 LGSGA
+636 LGVGA
-641 FQRTPVEIYDMSDVY
+641 FQKTPVEIYDMSDVY

-670 YDTKNDEV
+670 YNTNEGEV
-678 KPEWADKHKDIYV
+678 APEWANNHKDIYV
-691 NNNDILNAL
+691 NNNNILKAL
-700 LAKNKAGSV
+700 LANKKADSV

-728 EAVSRPGYTVEWHKN
+728 DAVSRPGYTVEWHQK

-758 QNYYAKWTLN
+758 GNYYAKWTLK
-768 DSTNTIEVTYDANIS
+768 DSTNIEVTYDANIS
-783 GVTAKTYAEIKGNE
+783 GVTAKTYAEIKGKE
-797 HLAKASSFNRAGYTF
+797 HPAKASSFSRAGYTF
-812 TGWNTAKDGKGTA
+812 TGWNTEADGTGTD
-825 YAVSDIIPTTA
+825 YAVGENIPSTES
-836 DITVYAQ
+836 ITVYAQ
-843 WELNAPTVSVTG
+843 WKLNAPTVSVTG

-905 KYTVEITDTDGK
+905 SYVCEVTANEETK
-917 TAVSSATAISITK
+917 TSDAVVVSITK
-930 KEVAVP
+930 AKA
-936 TVESKIYNGTVLT
+936 KITPSV
-949 ADVTATADYD
+949 DVM
-959 VTKNEGGKNAGVY
+959 
-972 DVILTLKDAENY
+972 
-984 KWADSEEAAK
+984 
-994 TIPFTVAPKKV
+994 
-1005 ELTVDNSTLKG
+1005 KG

-1028 NGDTAK
+1028 EGDTAK

-1075 SVTRRKSGSSS
+1075 SVTRRKSSSSS

-1201 AVIYDA
+1201 Q
-1207 APVIRNDRTLVP
+1207 
-1219 IRIITE
+1219 
-1225 ALGGKVDWNGAAKEV
+1225 
-1240 TLSINDK
+1240 
-1247 EIKMTIG
+1247 
-1254 KMLEKYGVAPVII
+1254 
-1267 DGRTFVPVRFVADE
+1267 
-1281 LGANV
+1281 
-1286 AWDDAT
+1286 
-1292 KTVTIKTAR
+1292 

>member
-19 VSVPAFAAEGM
+19 VSVPAFAAEGT

-35 QEGTV
+35 QEKTV

-51 KEEQEKTEQ
+51 EEEQEKTEQ

-89 AKGDDCGA
+89 AKGDCGA

-107 VKNNDTLYRKA
+107 VKNDDTLYRKA

-125 ATTAEDGYEEVDG
+125 ATTDEDGYEKVDG

-149 ADYYGKNITIDS
+149 ADYFGKNITIDS

-170 RALLSDIEADRTTQ
+170 RALLSDVEADRTTQ

-238 DFTNFKPE
+238 DFTNFKPK

-345 YSGESPNGNKTSSVV
+345 YSGENPNGNKTSSVV

-379 DAFAYQLKALEE
+379 DAFAYQLKALEK

-465 ETFELGAGTINFNL
+465 ETFELGAGTINFKL

-493 GVKDIPNYF
+493 GVKDIPDYF

-527 QTDITSITIPDSVT
+527 QTDITSIT
-541 AIGEQA
+541 
-547 FNGCTSL
+547 
-554 TEVNIS
+554 
-560 KNSKLE
+560 
-566 TIGNRAFQQTNIT
+566 
-579 SIAIP
+579 IP

-691 NNNDILNAL
+691 NNKNILNAL

-797 HLAKASSFNRAGYTF
+797 HLAKASSFSRAGYTF
-812 TGWNTAKDGKGTA
+812 TGWNTAKNGTGTA
-825 YAVSDIIPTTA
+825 YAVGDKIPSNES
-836 DITVYAQ
+836 ITVYAQ

-860 YDGENV
+860 YDGADV
-866 TLTAAT
+866 TLTATT

-881 QKDGVAIEGATK
+881 QKDGVAIEGATE

-905 KYTVEITDTDGK
+905 SYTVKITDTEGK

-936 TVESKIYNGTVLT
+936 TVKSKTYNGTVLT
-949 ADVTATADYD
+949 ADVTATADYE
-959 VTKNEGGKNAGVY
+959 VTKNVGGKNAGAY
-972 DVILTLKDAENY
+972 DVVLTLKDADNY
-984 KWADSEEAAK
+984 KWADSEVAAK

-1028 NGDTAK
+1028 EGDAAK

-1141 STVKLKKVDDNEYT
+1141 SAVKLKKVNDNEYT

-1225 ALGGKVDWNGAAKEV
+1225 ALGGKVDWNGATKEV

-1254 KMLEKYGVAPVII
+1254 KALEKYGVAPVII

>member
-19 VSVPAFAAEGM
+19 VSVPAFAAEGT

-35 QEGTV
+35 QEKTV

-51 KEEQEKTEQ
+51 VEEQEKTEQ
-60 SVKEEKIEDG
+60 LVKEEKIEDG

-89 AKGDDCGA
+89 AKGDCGA

-107 VKNNDTLYRKA
+107 VKNDDTLYRKA

-125 ATTAEDGYEEVDG
+125 ATTAEDGYEKVDG

-170 RALLSDIEADRTTQ
+170 RALLSDVEADRTTQ
-184 EVVPITKVIVEDG
+184 EVVPITKVIVGDG

-238 DFTNFKPE
+238 DFTNFKPK

-268 FDRDKSLNTCIVD
+268 FDKDKSLNTCIVD

-317 QDIKEVGPYGMSN
+317 KDIKEVGPYGMSN

-379 DAFAYQLKALEE
+379 DAFAYQLKALEK

-493 GVKDIPNYF
+493 GVKDIPDYF

-512 EIGNGITKIGNHAFE
+512 EIGNGITK
-527 QTDITSITIPDSVT
+527 
-541 AIGEQA
+541 
-547 FNGCTSL
+547 
-554 TEVNIS
+554 
-560 KNSKLE
+560 
-566 TIGNRAFQQTNIT
+566 IGNRAFQQTNIT

-589 IGKQAFNRCTSLTEV
+589 IGKQAFNRCTSLKEV

-670 YDTKNDEV
+670 YDTKNGEV

-700 LAKNKAGSV
+700 LADKKAGSV

-728 EAVSRPGYTVEWHKN
+728 AAVFRPGYTVEWHQK
-743 ADFSDTAYTGEPQNG
+743 ADFSDTAYKDEPQDG
-758 QNYYAKWTLN
+758 KNYYAKWTLK
-768 DSTNTIEVTYDANIS
+768 DSTDMIEVTYDANIR
-783 GVTAKTYAEIKGNE
+783 GVTAKTYAEIKDNE
-797 HLAKASSFNRAGYTF
+797 HLAKASSFSRAGYTF
-812 TGWNTAKDGKGTA
+812 TGWNTAANGTGTA
-825 YAVSDIIPTTA
+825 YAVGEKIPSTKS
-836 DITVYAQ
+836 ITVYAQ
-843 WELNAPTVSVTG
+843 WKLNAPTVSVTG

-881 QKDGVAIEGATK
+881 QRDGVAIDGATN

-905 KYTVEITDTDGK
+905 SYTVKITDTEGK

-936 TVESKIYNGTVLT
+936 TVESKTYNGTVLT
-949 ADVTATADYD
+949 ADVTGTADYD
-959 VTKNEGGKNAGVY
+959 VTKNAGAY
-972 DVILTLKDAENY
+972 DVVLTLKDADNY

-994 TIPFTVAPKKV
+994 TISFTVAPKKV

-1141 STVKLKKVDDNEYT
+1141 SAVKLKKVNDNEYT

-1225 ALGGKVDWNGAAKEV
+1225 ALGGKVDWNGATKEV

-1254 KMLEKYGVAPVII
+1254 KTLEKYGVAPVII

>member
-1 MKKNYYAKAL
+1 MKKNYYAKVL

-19 VSVPAFAAEGM
+19 VSVPAFAAEGT

-35 QEGTV
+35 QEKTV

-83 AEGEVF
+83 A
-89 AKGDDCGA
+89 KGDCGA

-102 VSWEL
+102 VSWKL
-107 VKNNDTLYRKA
+107 VKNDDTLYRKA

-125 ATTAEDGYEEVDG
+125 ATTAEDEYEKVDG

-149 ADYYGKNITIDS
+149 ADYFGKNITIDS

-238 DFTNFKPE
+238 DFTNFKPK

-317 QDIKEVGPYGMSN
+317 KDIKEVGPYGMSN

-493 GVKDIPNYF
+493 GVKDIPDYF

-527 QTDITSITIPDSVT
+527 QTDITSIT
-541 AIGEQA
+541 
-547 FNGCTSL
+547 
-554 TEVNIS
+554 
-560 KNSKLE
+560 
-566 TIGNRAFQQTNIT
+566 
-579 SIAIP
+579 IP

-670 YDTKNDEV
+670 YDTKGTEEKPPEV

-691 NNNDILNAL
+691 NNKNILNAL
-700 LAKNKAGSV
+700 LADKKAGSV

-728 EAVSRPGYTVEWHKN
+728 DAVSRPGYTVEWHKN

-783 GVTAKTYAEIKGNE
+783 GVMAKTYAEIKGNE
-797 HLAKASSFNRAGYTF
+797 HLAKASSFSRAGYTF
-812 TGWNTAKDGKGTA
+812 TGWNTAKNGTGTA
-825 YAVSDIIPTTA
+825 YAVGDKIPSNES
-836 DITVYAQ
+836 ITVYAQ
-843 WELNAPTVSVTG
+843 WKLNAPTVSVTG

-860 YDGENV
+860 YDGGNV

-872 PVSGVTYQW
+872 SVSGVTYQW

-917 TAVSSATAISITK
+917 TAVSKETAISITK

-959 VTKNEGGKNAGVY
+959 VTKNEDGKNAGVY

-1028 NGDTAK
+1028 EGDTAK

-1225 ALGGKVDWNGAAKEV
+1225 ALGGKVDWNGATKEV

-1254 KMLEKYGVAPVII
+1254 KTLEKYGVAPVII

>member
-1 MKKNYYAKAL
+1 M
-11 ALTVAASM
+11 
-19 VSVPAFAAEGM
+19 
-30 DDPQA
+30 
-35 QEGTV
+35 
-40 EQDEQKGEKSA
+40 
-51 KEEQEKTEQ
+51 
-60 SVKEEKIEDG
+60 
-70 ISAASDDDQETAV
+70 
-83 AEGEVF
+83 
-89 AKGDDCGA
+89 
-97 TEEDE
+97 
-102 VSWEL
+102 
-107 VKNNDTLYRKA
+107 
-118 EENGYSY
+118 
-125 ATTAEDGYEEVDG
+125 
-138 YTLTISGEGNI
+138 TISGEGNI

-170 RALLSDIEADRTTQ
+170 RALLSDVEADRTTQ

-238 DFTNFKPE
+238 DFTNFKPK

-268 FDRDKSLNTCIVD
+268 FDKDKSLNTCIVD

-317 QDIKEVGPYGMSN
+317 KDIKEVGPYGMSN

-379 DAFAYQLKALEE
+379 DAFAYQLKALEK

-493 GVKDIPNYF
+493 GVKDIPDYF

-512 EIGNGITKIGNHAFE
+512 EIGNGITK
-527 QTDITSITIPDSVT
+527 
-541 AIGEQA
+541 
-547 FNGCTSL
+547 
-554 TEVNIS
+554 
-560 KNSKLE
+560 
-566 TIGNRAFQQTNIT
+566 IGNRAFQQTNIT

-589 IGKQAFNRCTSLTEV
+589 IGKQAFNRCTSLKEV

-641 FQRTPVEIYDMSDVY
+641 FQRTPVEIYDLSDVY

-670 YDTKNDEV
+670 YNTKEGEV
-678 KPEWADKHKDIYV
+678 APEWANNHKDIYV
-691 NNNDILNAL
+691 NNNDILKAL

-743 ADFSDTAYTGEPQNG
+743 ADFSDAAYTGDPQNS
-758 QNYYAKWTLN
+758 QNYYAKWTLSAN
-768 DSTNTIEVTYDANIS
+768 AIEVTYDANIS
-783 GVTAKTYAEIKGNE
+783 GVTAKTYAVFTGGKHEAE
-797 HLAKASSFNRAGYTF
+797 ESSFNRAGYTF
-812 TGWNTAKDGKGTA
+812 TGWNTAANGTGTA
-825 YAVSDIIPTTA
+825 YAVGDIIPTTA

-860 YDGENV
+860 YDGGNV

-872 PVSGVTYQW
+872 SVSGVTYQW

-917 TAVSSATAISITK
+917 TAVSKETAISITK

-959 VTKNEGGKNAGVY
+959 VTKNEVGKNAGVY

-1028 NGDTAK
+1028 EGDAAK

-1225 ALGGKVDWNGAAKEV
+1225 ALGGKVDWNGATKEV

-1254 KMLEKYGVAPVII
+1254 KTLEKYGVAPVII

>member
-19 VSVPAFAAEGM
+19 VSVPAFAAEGT

-35 QEGTV
+35 QEKTV

-51 KEEQEKTEQ
+51 EEEQEKTEQ
-60 SVKEEKIEDG
+60 FVKEKKIEDG

-89 AKGDDCGA
+89 AKGVCGA

-107 VKNNDTLYRKA
+107 VKNDDALYCKA

-125 ATTAEDGYEEVDG
+125 ATTDEDGYEKVDG

-170 RALLSDIEADRTTQ
+170 RALLSDVEADRTTQ

-238 DFTNFKPE
+238 DFTNFKPK

-268 FDRDKSLNTCIVD
+268 FDKDKSLNTCIVD

-317 QDIKEVGPYGMSN
+317 KDIKEVGPYGMSN

-379 DAFAYQLKALEE
+379 DAFAYQLKALEK

-493 GVKDIPNYF
+493 GVKDIPDYF

-512 EIGNGITKIGNHAFE
+512 EIGNGITK
-527 QTDITSITIPDSVT
+527 
-541 AIGEQA
+541 
-547 FNGCTSL
+547 
-554 TEVNIS
+554 
-560 KNSKLE
+560 
-566 TIGNRAFQQTNIT
+566 IGNRAFQQTNIT

-589 IGKQAFNRCTSLTEV
+589 IGKQAFNRCTSLKEV

-670 YDTKNDEV
+670 YNTNEGEV
-678 KPEWADKHKDIYV
+678 APEWANNHKDIYV

-700 LAKNKAGSV
+700 LADRKAGSV

-728 EAVSRPGYTVEWHKN
+728 EAVSRPGYTVEWHQK
-743 ADFSDTAYTGEPQNG
+743 ADFSDAAYTGDPQNS
-758 QNYYAKWTLN
+758 QNYYAKWTLSAN
-768 DSTNTIEVTYDANIS
+768 AIEVTYDANIS
-783 GVTAKTYAEIKGNE
+783 GVTAKTYAVFTGGKHEAE
-797 HLAKASSFNRAGYTF
+797 ESSFNRAGYTF
-812 TGWNTAKDGKGTA
+812 TGWNTAANGTGTA
-825 YAVSDIIPTTA
+825 YAVGDIIPTTA

-905 KYTVEITDTDGK
+905 SYTVKITDTEKK

-936 TVESKIYNGTVLT
+936 TVESQTYNGTVLT
-949 ADVTATADYD
+949 ADVTATADYG
-959 VTKNEGGKNAGVY
+959 VTENVGGKNAGAY
-972 DVILTLKDAENY
+972 DVVLTLRDADNY

-1225 ALGGKVDWNGAAKEV
+1225 ALGGKVDWNGATKEV

-1254 KMLEKYGVAPVII
+1254 KTLEKYGVAPVII